1 MVQRRKR
8 RPELQACHSSLG
20 PHDHRRLRGI
30 HRGRRAHVLQRR
42 TPGADAEHDGPGS
55 GGQLHQGAR
64 VGRDPIDGPT
74 QPGPAIPL
82 TLKSCNRCGRF
93 LPVNTDNER
102 NHPSL
107 SNHCARTTGDH
118 ASTPGWELQPADG
131 VGDVL
136 ELDYGFQ
143 LECRFCKKFE
153 VNAAHNPRRTAAQMK
168 EDGARRRGF
177 ELLLTALYGESDS
190 LLYRKRTGGR
200 ELVDDVYKRFG
211 DGASSVGSS

>member
-1 MVQRRKR
+1 MRPLPPGQHGQRAES
-8 RPELQACHSSLG
+8 PSVS
-20 PHDHRRLRGI
+20 
-30 HRGRRAHVLQRR
+30 R
-42 TPGADAEHDGPGS
+42 TAVS
-55 GGQLHQGAR
+55 
-64 VGRDPIDGPT
+64 
-74 QPGPAIPL
+74 
-82 TLKSCNRCGRF
+82 
-93 LPVNTDNER
+93 
-102 NHPSL
+102 
-107 SNHCARTTGDH
+107 RTTGDH
-118 ASTPGWELQPADG
+118 ASTPGSGNSQPADG

-211 DGASSVGSS
+211 GRCFKCGVKLEPKEMRLDHTRPLALLWAWMAPRLPSARSTTARNAIARRPSTTTPRS